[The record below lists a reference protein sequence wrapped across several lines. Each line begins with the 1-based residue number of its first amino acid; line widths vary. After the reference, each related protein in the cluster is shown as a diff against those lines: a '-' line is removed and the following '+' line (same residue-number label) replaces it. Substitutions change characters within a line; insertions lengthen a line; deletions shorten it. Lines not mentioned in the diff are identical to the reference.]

1 MKNNINFLDAMKML
15 DDASDNG
22 TTLLARPSDND
33 TWYNEGRCVMLLVTS
48 RGENTYK
55 RWVIGPRAEM
65 KVLRRGRNGRKM
77 YDLKNPQAF
86 IPSTVD
92 LFGHWEVL
100 SMEEYK
106 AEEQDG
112 DVKEDTIGQTAMAA

>member
-22 TTLLARPSDND
+22 TVLLARPQDND

-48 RGENTYK
+48 RGENNYK

-65 KVLRRGRNGRKM
+65 KVLRRGRNGRKT

-92 LFGHWEVL
+92 LFGNWEVL
-100 SMEEYK
+100 SMDEYK
-106 AEEQDG
+106 AEEQDSAQENEPS
-112 DVKEDTIGQTAMAA
+112 VQNAMAA